1 MLNDETFK
9 EELILTLLFNI
20 LLDDTYKQ
28 ELKDTLKIEYEDTY
42 KDDLIVK
49 LLRILTEETFKL
61 DFIET
66 LFLNILYDE
75 TYKDDFIVVIS
86 YNIAVEE
93 INKDEFIEILLVSII
108 KLVLLLNLLVKY
120 FDNVL
125 NVINWLLS
133 DGYISL
139 IIIGDEYK
147 LIVPDIFNEEFIE
160 VLLLNILKSDIYN
173 DEFIEVIP
181 LKILYELL
189 LIIYKDEMIDT
200 EPFNI
205 VLSKTFKVEF
215 IKVGPEIFNDDK
227 HVASLL

>member
-1 MLNDETFK
+1 
-9 EELILTLLFNI
+9 
-20 LLDDTYKQ
+20 
-28 ELKDTLKIEYEDTY
+28 
-42 KDDLIVK
+42 
-49 LLRILTEETFKL
+49 
-61 DFIET
+61 
-66 LFLNILYDE
+66 
-75 TYKDDFIVVIS
+75 
-86 YNIAVEE
+86 
-93 INKDEFIEILLVSII
+93 
-108 KLVLLLNLLVKY
+108 
-120 FDNVL
+120 
-125 NVINWLLS
+125 
-133 DGYISL
+133 
-139 IIIGDEYK
+139 
-147 LIVPDIFNEEFIE
+147 VPDIFNEEFIE